1 MASPV
6 PFPLDPQA
14 LERLDHLG
22 REFLADFFGRETVR
36 HPDNLEALAEL
47 AHVLTRLGRLEEGL
61 AADERLV
68 RLAPE
73 NPTVHYNLACSLA
86 LLGRPGGALQALARA
101 VDLGYDD
108 VLHLLDDPDLASLRG
123 EPRFRE
129 LVTLLERGGGEPKR
143 P

>member
-1 MASPV
+1 MASPHS
-6 PFPLDPQA
+6 FPLAPRA
-14 LERLDHLG
+14 LERLEQFG
-22 REFLADFFGRETVR
+22 QEFLADFFSREAAR

-61 AADERLV
+61 AVDEQLA

-86 LLGRPGGALQALARA
+86 LLGEPGRALEELERA
-101 VDLGYDD
+101 VTLGYDD
-108 VLHLLDDPDLASLRG
+108 LPHLLDDPDLVTLRA

-129 LVTLLERGGGEPKR
+129 LVTRLGKSGTT
-143 P
+143 